1 MKLFVWDFHGVL
13 EKDNDL
19 DVLYLSNIVLK
30 NNGHTKQFSLSEANK
45 LSGLKWYEYFEYL
58 LPDLS
63 HEEHLQ
69 LQSDCLDYQR
79 KNREAIHKYLKPNN
93 HADYVL
99 NKIKKAGHDQLLI
112 SNTNLLDLVWFV
124 KRVGLRDYFSDDR
137 LIGINSH
144 QQKSN
149 KNDAFRNFLKDNKKY
164 EQIIII
170 GDSQKDIDL
179 RLVNGGTTYYYMR
192 PNRDHDIIE
201 GADYKIDNLKEI
213 LKEI

>member
-30 NNGHTKQFSLSEANK
+30 NNGHSKRFSLSEANQ

-58 LPDLS
+58 LPELS
-63 HEEHLQ
+63 HEEHLR
-69 LQSDCLDYQR
+69 LQADCLDYQR
-79 KNREAIHKYLKPNN
+79 KNRETVHKYLKPNN
-93 HADYVL
+93 YADHVL
-99 NKIKKAGHDQLLI
+99 GKIKKAGHDQLLI

-124 KRVGLRDYFSDDR
+124 ERVGLRKYFDNDR
-137 LIGINSH
+137 LVGINSH
-144 QQKSN
+144 QRKSN
-149 KNDAFRNFLKDNKKY
+149 KNDAFREFLQGKEYDR
-164 EQIIII
+164 IVVI

-179 RLVNGGTTYYYMR
+179 KLVGGGTAYYFKR
-192 PNRDHDIIE
+192 PNRESGSIN
-201 GADYKIDNLKEI
+201 GADFKIDNLKEV